1 MVYKIKIAVLG
12 LLIAVANLIIAQPLT
27 SINEGKHL
35 QERTLR
41 YSPDGEDFVIINGKN
56 KFNRALYG
64 GNSGFR
70 LETGDVPEFAFYLPR
85 MGGNLTFSISKGLK
99 TIQLNDADRI
109 ETRYRP
115 GKRIYTISDPILGD
129 GKIIIEAI
137 ALYDT
142 EGAVWKIISEN
153 VPKNIRLNWRFGGA
167 SNTRFSREGDMGDDP
182 VDAFDLKPQ
191 YCKGNKYF
199 ISKNHFYLTFGPENS
214 LNLYGIFP
222 EKSKLS
228 TDELPALNGSVKLKK
243 EQFIY
248 MGRENNFK
256 HYQLETKYDNA
267 EKI

>member
-41 YSPDGEDFVIINGKN
+41 YSPDGEDFVIVNGKN

-64 GNSGFR
+64 GNTGFR

-99 TIQLNDADRI
+99 TIQLNNAEKI

-115 GKRIYTISDPILGD
+115 GKRIYSISDPILEN

-153 VPKNIRLNWRFGGA
+153 VPKNIQLNWRFGGA
-167 SNTRFSREGDMGDDP
+167 SNTRFSREGDMGVDP
-182 VDAFDLKPQ
+182 VDAFDLKTQ
-191 YCKGNKYF
+191 YCKGNKYS
-199 ISKNHFYLTFGPENS
+199 ITKNKFHLTFGPENS

-222 EKSKLS
+222 EKSKL
-228 TDELPALNGSVKLKK
+228 K
-243 EQFIY
+243 
-248 MGRENNFK
+248 K
-256 HYQLETKYDNA
+256 HYLF
-267 EKI
+267 